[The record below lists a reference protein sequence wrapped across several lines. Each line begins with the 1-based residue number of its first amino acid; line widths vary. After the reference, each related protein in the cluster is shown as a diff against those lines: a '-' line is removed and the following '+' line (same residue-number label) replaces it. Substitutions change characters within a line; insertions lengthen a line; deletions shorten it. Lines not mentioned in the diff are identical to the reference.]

1 LAVQDEEPVGIV
13 SLQEELSKLRRA
25 LAERAALGDQ
35 LDAKRELE
43 HFVSFR
49 ALREVNE
56 ATAHFEQTGWQV
68 DRAEEQDAN
77 SRYLLRVYRMQAID
91 VENAEHALRNV
102 HAITEKHGGTYDG
115 FSAIFIDAADSEPK
129 GFFGRLF
136 GNQ

>member
-1 LAVQDEEPVGIV
+1 MKESVGIV
-13 SLQEELSKLRRA
+13 SLQEELARLRRA

-49 ALREVNE
+49 ALREMNE
-56 ATAHFEQTGWQV
+56 AAAHFERAGWQV
-68 DRAEEQDAN
+68 DRTEGQDDN
-77 SRYLLRVYRMQAID
+77 SRYLLRVYRDQAID
-91 VENAEHALRNV
+91 VESAEHALRNV
-102 HAITEKHGGTYDG
+102 HAITGKHGGTYDG
-115 FSAIFIDAADSEPK
+115 FGAMFIDAPDSEPR

>member
-1 LAVQDEEPVGIV
+1 MKESVGIV
-13 SLQEELSKLRRA
+13 SLQEELAKLRRA

-49 ALREVNE
+49 ALREMNE
-56 ATAHFEQTGWQV
+56 AAAHFERAGWQV
-68 DRAEEQDAN
+68 DRTEGQDAN
-77 SRYLLRVYRMQAID
+77 SRYLLRVYRDQAID
-91 VENAEHALRNV
+91 VESAEHALRNV
-102 HAITEKHGGTYDG
+102 HAITVKHGGTYDG
-115 FSAIFIDAADSEPK
+115 FGAMFIDAPDSEPR